1 MRALTDR
8 SWDGLSDAML
18 DVGGYALLAMGTIL
32 GVLLGDPD
40 PAWRLPTLA
49 IALVA
54 AAWIYLGFTRLARP
68 RRDHQVRLLV
78 FWIGVVVLA
87 SILMLRDPLFFIFMI
102 AGFFYASVLRP
113 FWVAVV
119 AIAATSI
126 LVNSLLAG
134 LPQTTTGWTFWIVI
148 VVVQTVVLSAGAYF
162 GERVAAQNDE
172 RRETVKRL
180 EQALAE
186 NQGLHAQLLAQARE
200 AGVLEERQRMAAEI
214 HDTIAQ
220 GLTGVITQL
229 EAARHATDRPEEHDR
244 HLLNAERLARESLS
258 EARRSV
264 EGALPAALE
273 AATLPDALREVA
285 REWTERTT
293 VPADVT
299 VTGEPIA
306 LDPEIEVT
314 LLRTAQEALANV
326 AKHANAGRA
335 RITLSYM
342 GDEVALDVHD
352 DGVGF
357 DVGRTAPAGPGAGSG
372 FGLHGMRQRVA
383 RVAGSVA
390 IESEPGHG
398 TAISARVPAI
408 AIDPSAATP
417 R

>member
-1 MRALTDR
+1 MRALKDR
-8 SWDGLSDAML
+8 TWDGFSDAML
-18 DVGGYALLAMGTIL
+18 DIGGYALLAVGTFLGIL
-32 GVLLGDPD
+32 LSDPD
-40 PAWRLPTLA
+40 PAERLATLA

-54 AAWIYLGFTRLARP
+54 AGWIYIGYTRLPQP
-68 RRDHQVRLLV
+68 RRDHQPRLLV
-78 FWIGVVVLA
+78 FWVGIVALA
-87 SILMLRDPLFFIFMI
+87 SVLMVLQPIFFIFMI
-102 AGFFYASVLRP
+102 AGFFYATALRP
-113 FWVAVV
+113 FALVV
-119 AIAATSI
+119 AAIGVTSI
-126 LVNSLLAG
+126 LVNSLIAG
-134 LPQTTTGWTFWIVI
+134 LPQTATAWTFWIVI
-148 VVVQTVVLSAGAYF
+148 VVVQTAVLSAGAYF
-162 GERVAAQNDE
+162 GERVAEQNEE

-186 NQGLHAQLLAQARE
+186 NTGLHAQLLAQARE

-229 EAARHATDRPEEHDR
+229 EAARHADDRPEEHDR
-244 HLLNAERLARESLS
+244 HLANAERLARESLS

-273 AATLPDALREVA
+273 AASLPDALRVVA
-285 REWTERTT
+285 REWSERTT

-299 VTGEPIA
+299 ITGEPIA

-314 LLRTAQEALANV
+314 LLRTTQEALANV
-326 AKHANAGRA
+326 AKHAYAGHA

-357 DVGRTAPAGPGAGSG
+357 DVDGTGAVPGSGSG

-390 IESEPGHG
+390 IESEPGRG
-398 TAISARVPAI
+398 TAVSARVPAI
-408 AIDPSAATP
+408 ALDPSPVAP

>member
-1 MRALTDR
+1 MRAMRDR

-18 DVGGYALLAMGTIL
+18 DVGGYALLAVGTIL
-32 GVLLGDPD
+32 AVLLGEPD
-40 PAWRLPTLA
+40 LVWRLTTLA
-49 IALVA
+49 IALMA
-54 AAWIYLGFTRLARP
+54 AVWIYVGYTRLPRP
-68 RRDHQVRLLV
+68 RRERQVRLLV
-78 FWIGVVVLA
+78 FWVGVVLLA
-87 SILMLRDPLFFIFMI
+87 SILMVRQPMFFIFMI

-113 FWVAVV
+113 FPVAVA
-119 AIAATSI
+119 AIAVTSI

-134 LPQTTTGWTFWIVI
+134 LPQTATAWTFWLVI
-148 VVVQTVVLSAGAYF
+148 VVVQTVVLSVGTLI
-162 GERVAAQNDE
+162 GERVSEQNE
-172 RRETVKRL
+172 ARRETVERL

-186 NQGLHAQLLAQARE
+186 NAGLHAQLLAQARE

-229 EAARHATDRPEEHDR
+229 EAARHADDRPEEHDR
-244 HLLNAERLARESLS
+244 HVANAERLARASLS

-285 REWTERTT
+285 REWSERTT
-293 VPADVT
+293 VPSEVT
-299 VTGEPIA
+299 VTGEPIT
-306 LDPEIEVT
+306 LEPEIEVT
-314 LLRTAQEALANV
+314 LLRTCQEALANV
-326 AKHANAGRA
+326 AKHAQAGRA

-357 DVGRTAPAGPGAGSG
+357 DVGATAAVPGAGSG

-408 AIDPSAATP
+408 AIDPSPVAP

>member
-1 MRALTDR
+1 
-8 SWDGLSDAML
+8 
-18 DVGGYALLAMGTIL
+18 LLAIRIGI
-32 GVLLGDPD
+32 VLL
-40 PAWRLPTLA
+40 
-49 IALVA
+49 
-54 AAWIYLGFTRLARP
+54 
-68 RRDHQVRLLV
+68 
-78 FWIGVVVLA
+78 A
-87 SILMLRDPLFFIFMI
+87 SVLMLRQPLFFIFMI
-102 AGFFYASVLRP
+102 AGFFYATVLRP
-113 FWVAVV
+113 FAMVVV
-119 AIAATSI
+119 AIGVTSI

-134 LPQTTTGWTFWIVI
+134 LPQSATAWTFWIVI
-148 VVVQTVVLSAGAYF
+148 VVVQTAVLSAGAYF
-162 GERVAAQNDE
+162 GERVAEQNE
-172 RRETVKRL
+172 ARRETVKRL
-180 EQALAE
+180 EQAMAE
-186 NQGLHAQLLAQARE
+186 NSGLHAQLLAQARE
-200 AGVLEERQRMAAEI
+200 AGILEERQRMAAEI

-229 EAARHATDRPEEHDR
+229 EAARHADDRPDARDR
-244 HLLNAERLARESLS
+244 HLTNAEALARDSLA

-285 REWTERTT
+285 REWSERT
-293 VPADVT
+293 AIRSDVT
-299 VTGEPIA
+299 VTGDPIT

-314 LLRTAQEALANV
+314 LLRTCQEALANV
-326 AKHANAGRA
+326 AKHAQAGRA

-357 DVGRTAPAGPGAGSG
+357 DVGRAAPVPGTGSG

-383 RVAGSVA
+383 RVAGSVD

-408 AIDPSAATP
+408 AIARDPSAVVP

>member
-1 MRALTDR
+1 MRTFRDR

-18 DVGGYALLAMGTIL
+18 SVGGYALLAVGTIL
-32 GVLLGDPD
+32 GLLLGDSD
-40 PAWRLPTLA
+40 PAWLLTTLA

-54 AAWIYLGFTRLARP
+54 AAWIYVGYTRLPLP
-68 RRDHQVRLLV
+68 RRDHQGRLLL

-87 SILMLRDPLFFIFMI
+87 SILMIRQPLFFIFMI
-102 AGFFYASVLRP
+102 SGFFYATALRP
-113 FWVAVV
+113 FAVTVV
-119 AIAATSI
+119 AIAITSI

-134 LPQTTTGWTFWIVI
+134 LPKTATAWTFWLVI
-148 VVVQTVVLSAGAYF
+148 IVVQTVVLTAGTLV
-162 GERVAAQNDE
+162 GERVAEQNE
-172 RRETVKRL
+172 ARRETVARL

-186 NQGLHAQLLAQARE
+186 NTGLHAQLLAQARE
-200 AGVLEERQRMAAEI
+200 AGMLEERQRMAAEI

-229 EAARHATDRPEEHDR
+229 EAARHAHDRPDEQDR
-244 HLLNAERLARESLS
+244 HLANAQRLARESLG

-264 EGALPAALE
+264 EGALPAPLE

-285 REWTERTT
+285 REWSVRTT
-293 VPADVT
+293 IPADVT
-299 VTGEPIA
+299 VTGDPIT

-314 LLRTAQEALANV
+314 LLRTSQEALANV
-326 AKHANAGRA
+326 AKHAHAGRA

-357 DVGRTAPAGPGAGSG
+357 DVGAPAGASGAG

-383 RVAGSVA
+383 RVAGSLV
-390 IESEPGHG
+390 IESEPGRG

-408 AIDPSAATP
+408 ATSPSAATP

>member
-1 MRALTDR
+1 MRTFKSR

-18 DVGGYALLAMGTIL
+18 DVGGYALLAVGTIL
-32 GVLLGDPD
+32 AILLGDPD
-40 PAWRLPTLA
+40 LAWRLTTLA
-49 IALVA
+49 IASVS
-54 AAWIYLGFTRLARP
+54 AAWIYLGYTRLPRP
-68 RRDHQVRLLV
+68 RRAHQARLLV

-87 SILMLRDPLFFIFMI
+87 SILMLRAPLYFIFMI
-102 AGFFYASVLRP
+102 AGFFYATTLRP
-113 FWVAVV
+113 FAVSV
-119 AIAATSI
+119 VGIAVTSI
-126 LVNSLLAG
+126 LVNSLIAG
-134 LPQTTTGWTFWIVI
+134 LPQTATGWTFWVVI
-148 VVVQTVVLSAGAYF
+148 IVVQTVVISAGAYF
-162 GERVAAQNDE
+162 GERVAEQNEE

-186 NQGLHAQLLAQARE
+186 NTGLHAQLLSQARE

-229 EAARHATDRPEEHDR
+229 EAARHATDRPDEHDR
-244 HLLNAERLARESLS
+244 HLANAERLARESLG

-285 REWTERTT
+285 REWSERTA
-293 VPADVT
+293 VPSDVT
-299 VTGEPIA
+299 VTGEPIT

-314 LLRTAQEALANV
+314 LLRTCQEALANV
-326 AKHANAGRA
+326 AKHAHAARA

-357 DVGRTAPAGPGAGSG
+357 DVGGAAAVPGTGSG

-408 AIDPSAATP
+408 AIDPSPAVP